1 MGRGDL
7 LPKFERS
14 FEEGTLNKT
23 LRKRRHLSFRMA
35 DQIQLRTETL
45 AKIKRHEWRFTKKT
59 QINYEEQDTITL
71 SLVLRVM
78 DVALKFKT
86 KERPHC
92 SFKKEISRVI
102 GKAGPGNQFWKQSIH
117 GLLAHRLYDQL
128 FKIYKS
134 VPRPAPS
141 ANNYPSS
148 DVRNLLTIKAREM
161 QFVSVFEQANIVVRE
176 PMGTTFEE
184 ANIAIREPFH

>member
-1 MGRGDL
+1 MKLKTKKNEKENQNQKNKPTFFCGRSDL
-7 LPKFERS
+7 LPKFETL
-14 FEEGTLNKT
+14 FEKGLLNKNP
-23 LRKRRHLSFRMA
+23 RKKRPLSFRMT
-35 DQIQLRTETL
+35 DQNQLRAETL
-45 AKIKRHEWRFTKKT
+45 AKIQRHEWRFTKKT

-78 DVALKFKT
+78 DVALKFKK

-134 VPRPAPS
+134 VPPPAPVS
-141 ANNYPSS
+141 QDTSRKEY
-148 DVRNLLTIKAREM
+148 LREGWGG
-161 QFVSVFEQANIVVRE
+161 NW
-176 PMGTTFEE
+176 
-184 ANIAIREPFH
+184 